1 MPIDATGLPGFPAQS
16 IGGMAPHVAP
26 STNVSVNNNG
36 QFYRPWR
43 EELALSFAKAVGN
56 FFAWPFRLLG
66 KLAEG
71 ILNAGLGKIG
81 RASCR
86 ERVCQYVY
94 ISVVAVT
101 LKTKDKHTECSQCD
115 AHDGYGCRECR
126 IRYNKTVHYK

>member
-1 MPIDATGLPGFPAQS
+1 
-16 IGGMAPHVAP
+16 MAPHVAP

-71 ILNAGLGKIG
+71 ILNAGLGIVKMMLI
-81 RASCR
+81 A
-86 ERVCQYVY
+86 
-94 ISVVAVT
+94 VVAPT
-101 LKTKDKHTECSQCD
+101 LIYTGIAMYEARAAGESQTAVAAEID
-115 AHDGYGCRECR
+115 RKSTRLNSSH
-126 IRYNKTVHYK
+126 